1 MTDETKITIEKIRD
15 EITREADYHD
25 EYVDAD
31 IAKGLYMA
39 VEIINTRMRRE

>member
-1 MTDETKITIEKIRD
+1 MTDETKITLEKICD

-39 VEIINTRMRRE
+39 VRIIDKWMGK